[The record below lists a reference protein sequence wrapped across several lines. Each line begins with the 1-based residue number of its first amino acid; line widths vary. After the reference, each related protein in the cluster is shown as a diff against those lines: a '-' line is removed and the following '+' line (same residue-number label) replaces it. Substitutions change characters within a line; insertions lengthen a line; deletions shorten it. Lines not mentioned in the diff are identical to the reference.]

1 MSADHHDSQNEAPA
15 ALPDTAQFDQNA
27 FREWAAGD
35 FYRLYRKNTSAALEA
50 ARLKAA
56 EIPPDDRSL
65 YSVVLMNVATQANL
79 TASLFIGVKGFGW
92 FLAVVTAGVLYHFV
106 PGYWWTIPL
115 ILTLQV
121 TWLDRVLCR
130 RRAAAYLA
138 LSSVLASPTT
148 SA

>member
-1 MSADHHDSQNEAPA
+1 MPTDRENSPEETPTAPSESAH
-15 ALPDTAQFDQNA
+15 FDQNA

-35 FYRLYRKNTSAALEA
+35 FYRQYRKDTSAALEA
-50 ARLKAA
+50 ARLKAT

-92 FLAVVTAGVLYHFV
+92 FLAVVAAGALYHFV

-121 TWLDRVLCR
+121 TWWDRVLCR